1 MQPKFFGYLLFLF
14 IFSAFSLVLTSSLD
28 AKIIGDRTIS
38 YKYISTGFEHSC
50 AIAEDGTTYCWGGA
64 GRGQLGR
71 GTGGSSEKIKLALV
85 NMAQLFLKKI
95 RLFKLVRG
103 IIQLAL

>member
-28 AKIIGDRTIS
+28 AKIIGDRTSVLALNIVALLLKMVLPIVGVGLVEAS
-38 YKYISTGFEHSC
+38 LEEVQEVVARKY
-50 AIAEDGTTYCWGGA
+50 
-64 GRGQLGR
+64 QL
-71 GTGGSSEKIKLALV
+71 KLALV

>member
-1 MQPKFFGYLLFLF
+1 MLKSLAIGQYLINTLVPVLN
-14 IFSAFSLVLTSSLD
+14 IVVLLLKMVLPIVGVGLVEASLEEVHEVV
-28 AKIIGDRTIS
+28 AR
-38 YKYISTGFEHSC
+38 KY
-50 AIAEDGTTYCWGGA
+50 
-64 GRGQLGR
+64 QLR
-71 GTGGSSEKIKLALV
+71 LVLV